1 VTTLHDH
8 LAAWSLDRSDRKAVA
23 DTVAAIAEAGAKL
36 AAVISLGPLA
46 GDRNAIAGPGVCG
59 DAQTAHELRASNVFV
74 DHLRDAPVAAI
85 APNGAAE
92 VLIFDPNRPLVVAID
107 LLDGV
112 GNVTINAP
120 SGAVFSL
127 LPTISSALPEVSFL
141 APGTEQCA
149 AGFILYGP
157 HTSLVLTLGDG
168 VNVFTLEPRT
178 ANFVLTHA
186 GVRVPLGRRE
196 YAINASNGRHWPLAV
211 RAFVEECVAGADGPR
226 GVDYNTRWLGAVV
239 SEAYRILAH
248 GGIYLYPGDAR
259 PGFRRGRLQL
269 LHEANPIAMLIEQAG
284 GAATDGF
291 HRILGLVPN
300 SIDEHVPLI
309 FGSRDKVARVM
320 ELYAAGVPQAG
331 QRPLFATRGL
341 FKS

>member
-1 VTTLHDH
+1 MLRSRR
-8 LAAWSLDRSDRKAVA
+8 SLQKARRKLSIL
-23 DTVAAIAEAGAKL
+23 D
-36 AAVISLGPLA
+36 
-46 GDRNAIAGPGVCG
+46 PG
-59 DAQTAHELRASNVFV
+59 
-74 DHLRDAPVAAI
+74 
-85 APNGAAE
+85 
-92 VLIFDPNRPLVVAID
+92 RPIVVAID
-107 LLDGV
+107 PSDGV

-120 SGAVFSL
+120 SGTVFSL

-168 VNVFTLEPRT
+168 VSVFTLEPRT
-178 ANFVLTHA
+178 ANFVLTGA
-186 GVRVPLGRRE
+186 AVSVPLGRRE
-196 YAINASNGRHWPLAV
+196 YAINASNGRHWPLAI

-239 SEAYRILAH
+239 SEAYRILAQ

-291 HRILGLVPN
+291 RRILDLVPN
-300 SIDEHVPLI
+300 AMDEHVPMI